1 MTDLFEEKIMNHKT
15 IILFLIGIAVLALMV
30 IFIGPGKIE
39 SALKHADPWY
49 VALAVIVQFFIYGLW
64 TQRWSITI
72 HSLHISI
79 KKRHIFPMLMVG
91 LAVNNITP
99 SARGGGEPVRAY
111 MLSKYANVPLENA
124 LATVIADRGLDTFPF
139 VVLAIITIIFSVSY
153 LKLPELVVIG
163 LIISLVALV
172 FAFIIILYMCINE
185 SAGERI
191 TLWGVR
197 VVKRFSKK
205 KHHEI
210 DKRAIEAMIGFQNS
224 MKVMIKDRRVLLF
237 GLPLSFLIWFM
248 EITRVYIVFSSFGT
262 PVPLEI
268 IGAVF
273 VIATLIGMIP
283 LLPGGLGAI
292 DGVMIVLY
300 SAAGVPPS
308 ISAAATIV
316 ERLISFWMTS
326 FIGMGMLP
334 YVGSGVMDKIT
345 EKF

>member
-1 MTDLFEEKIMNHKT
+1 MNHKT
-15 IILFLIGIAVLALMV
+15 IILLLIGIGILALMV
-30 IFIGPGKIE
+30 FFIGPAKIE
-39 SALKHADPWY
+39 SALKNANPWY
-49 VALAVIVQFFIYGLW
+49 VALAVVIQFSIYGMW
-64 TQRWSITI
+64 TQRWSLTI
-72 HSLHISI
+72 RSLHISI

-111 MLSKYANVPLENA
+111 MLSKYSKTPMENA
-124 LATVIADRGLDTFPF
+124 FATVIADRGLDTFPF
-139 VVLAIITIIFSVSY
+139 VVLAILTIIFSVLY
-153 LKLPELVVIG
+153 LTLPEWVVFA

-172 FAFIIILYMCINE
+172 TVFIIILYMSINE
-185 SAGERI
+185 AAGEKI
-191 TLWGVR
+191 TLWMVK

-205 KHHEI
+205 KHFEI
-210 DKRAIEAMIGFQNS
+210 ERRAIEAMRGFQNS
-224 MKVMIKDRRVLLF
+224 MRVMIRDRRVLMF
-237 GLPLSFLIWFM
+237 GLPLSFFIWFM

-262 PVPLEI
+262 PVPLQI

-283 LLPGGLGAI
+283 LLPGGLGAV
-292 DGVMIVLY
+292 DGVMIILY

-326 FIGMGMLP
+326 FIGIGMLP
-334 YVGSGVMDKIT
+334 YVGSGVM
-345 EKF
+345 EKFSDKF

>member
-1 MTDLFEEKIMNHKT
+1 MNHKT
-15 IILFLIGIAVLALMV
+15 IILFLVGIGILALMV
-30 IFIGPGKIE
+30 FFIGPGQIE
-39 SALKHADPWY
+39 IALKHADPWY
-49 VALAVIVQFFIYGLW
+49 LALAVAIQFFIYGLW

-72 HSLHISI
+72 RSLHISI

-111 MLSKYANVPLENA
+111 MLSKYTKAPMENA
-124 LATVIADRGLDTFPF
+124 FATVIADRGLDTFPF
-139 VVLAIITIIFSVSY
+139 VVLAILTIIFSVFY
-153 LKLPELVVIG
+153 LRLPDWVVLG
-163 LIISLVALV
+163 LIISLIALV
-172 FAFIIILYMCINE
+172 TVFFLILYMSINQA
-185 SAGERI
+185 AGEKI
-191 TLWGVR
+191 TLWL
-197 VVKRFSKK
+197 VKVLKKFSRR
-205 KHHEI
+205 KHFEI
-210 DKRAIEAMIGFQNS
+210 ERRALDAMRGFQKS
-224 MKVMIKDRRVLLF
+224 MKVMIRDRRVLMF
-237 GLPLSFLIWFM
+237 GLPLSFFIWFM

-262 PVPLEI
+262 PVPLAV

-283 LLPGGLGAI
+283 LLPGGIGAV
-292 DGVMIVLY
+292 DGVMIILY

-326 FIGMGMLP
+326 FIGIGMLP
-334 YVGSGVMDKIT
+334 YFGSGVM

>member
-1 MTDLFEEKIMNHKT
+1 MNHKT
-15 IILFLIGIAVLALMV
+15 IILFLVGIGILAVMV

-39 SALKHADPWY
+39 SALKNANPWY
-49 VALAVIVQFFIYGLW
+49 LALAVILQFFIYGLW

-72 HSLHISI
+72 HSLNIRI
-79 KKRHIFPMLMVG
+79 KRRHIFPMLMVG

-111 MLSKYANVPLENA
+111 MLSKYTKTPLEKA
-124 LATVIADRGLDTFPF
+124 FATVIADRGLDTFPF
-139 VVLAIITIIFSVSY
+139 VVLAIFTIIFTVSY
-153 LKLPELVVIG
+153 LTLPDWVVLG

-172 FAFIIILYMCINE
+172 SVFVIILYMCINE

-191 TLWGVR
+191 TRWGVNLF
-197 VVKRFSKK
+197 KRFSKK

-210 DKRAIEAMIGFQNS
+210 ERRALEAMNGFQNS
-224 MKVMIKDRRVLLF
+224 MKVMIKDRRVLMY
-237 GLPLSFLIWFM
+237 GLPLSFIIWFM
-248 EITRVYIVFSSFGT
+248 EIIRVYIVFSSFGT

-273 VIATLIGMIP
+273 VIATLMGMIP
-283 LLPGGLGAI
+283 LLPGGLGAV

-300 SAAGVPPS
+300 SVAGVPPS

-326 FIGMGMLP
+326 FIGIGMLP
-334 YVGSGVMDKIT
+334 YVGSGVMEKIT
-345 EKF
+345 DKF

>member
-1 MTDLFEEKIMNHKT
+1 MNHKT
-15 IILFLIGIAVLALMV
+15 IILFLIGIGILALMV

-39 SALKHADPWY
+39 DALKNANPGY
-49 VALAVIVQFFIYGLW
+49 VVLAVIIQFFIYGLW

-111 MLSKYANVPLENA
+111 MLSKYAKTPLENA
-124 LATVIADRGLDTFPF
+124 FATVIADRGLDTFPF
-139 VVLAIITIIFSVSY
+139 VVLAIFTIIFTVSY
-153 LKLPELVVIG
+153 LTLPDWVVLG
-163 LIISLVALV
+163 LIISLMALV
-172 FAFIIILYMCINE
+172 SVFVLILYMCINE

-191 TLWGVR
+191 TLWGVNL
-197 VVKRFSKK
+197 VKRFSKK

-210 DKRAIEAMIGFQNS
+210 ERRAIEAMNGFQKS
-224 MKVMIKDRRVLLF
+224 MKVMIKDKRVLMY
-237 GLPLSFLIWFM
+237 GLPLSFFIWFM

-262 PVPLEI
+262 PVPLPI

-283 LLPGGLGAI
+283 LLPGGLGAV

-345 EKF
+345 DKF

>member
-1 MTDLFEEKIMNHKT
+1 
-15 IILFLIGIAVLALMV
+15 
-30 IFIGPGKIE
+30 
-39 SALKHADPWY
+39 
-49 VALAVIVQFFIYGLW
+49 
-64 TQRWSITI
+64 
-72 HSLHISI
+72 
-79 KKRHIFPMLMVG
+79 
-91 LAVNNITP
+91 
-99 SARGGGEPVRAY
+99 
-111 MLSKYANVPLENA
+111 
-124 LATVIADRGLDTFPF
+124 
-139 VVLAIITIIFSVSY
+139 
-153 LKLPELVVIG
+153 
-163 LIISLVALV
+163 
-172 FAFIIILYMCINE
+172 MCINE

-191 TLWGVR
+191 TLWGVNL
-197 VVKRFSKK
+197 VKRFSKK

-210 DKRAIEAMIGFQNS
+210 ERRAIEAMNGFQKS
-224 MKVMIKDRRVLLF
+224 MKVMIKDKRVLMY
-237 GLPLSFLIWFM
+237 GLPLSFFIWFM

-262 PVPLEI
+262 PVPLPI

-283 LLPGGLGAI
+283 LLPGGLGAV

-345 EKF
+345 DKF

>member
-1 MTDLFEEKIMNHKT
+1 MNYKT
-15 IILFLIGIAVLALMV
+15 IILFLIGIGVLALMV
-30 IFIGPGKIE
+30 IFIGPAKIA
-39 SALKHADPWY
+39 SALKNADPWY
-49 VALAVIVQFFIYGLW
+49 LALAVIVEFFVYGLY
-64 TQRWSITI
+64 TERWAITI
-72 HSLHISI
+72 HSLKIRI

-111 MLSKYANVPLENA
+111 TLSKYVNTPLENA

-139 VVLAIITIIFSVSY
+139 VVLAIITIVYSISY
-153 LKLPELVVIG
+153 LTLPDWIVFG

-172 FAFIIILYMCINE
+172 FAFILIFNMCINE
-185 SAGERI
+185 SFGERI
-191 TLWGVR
+191 TLWGVNL
-197 VVKRFSKK
+197 VKRFSKE

-210 DKRAIEAMIGFQNS
+210 ERRAIEAMGGFQNS
-224 MKVMIKDRRVLLF
+224 MKVMIKDRRVLMF
-237 GLPLSFLIWFM
+237 GLPLSFFIWFM

-262 PVPLEI
+262 PVPFEI

-273 VIATLIGMIP
+273 VIASLIGMIP
-283 LLPGGLGAI
+283 LLPGGLGAV
-292 DGVMIVLY
+292 DGAMIILY
-300 SAAGVPPS
+300 TAAGVPPS

-334 YVGSGVMDKIT
+334 YVGSGVLDKIT
-345 EKF
+345 GKL

>member
-1 MTDLFEEKIMNHKT
+1 
-15 IILFLIGIAVLALMV
+15 
-30 IFIGPGKIE
+30 
-39 SALKHADPWY
+39 
-49 VALAVIVQFFIYGLW
+49 
-64 TQRWSITI
+64 
-72 HSLHISI
+72 
-79 KKRHIFPMLMVG
+79 MLMVG

-111 MLSKYANVPLENA
+111 MLSKYTKTPLEKA
-124 LATVIADRGLDTFPF
+124 FATVIADRGLDTFPF
-139 VVLAIITIIFSVSY
+139 VVLAIFTIIFTVSY
-153 LKLPELVVIG
+153 LTLPDWVVLG

-172 FAFIIILYMCINE
+172 SVFVIILYMCINE

-191 TLWGVR
+191 THWGVNLF
-197 VVKRFSKK
+197 KRFSKK

-210 DKRAIEAMIGFQNS
+210 ERRALEAMSGFQNS
-224 MKVMIKDRRVLLF
+224 MKVMIKDRRVLMY
-237 GLPLSFLIWFM
+237 GLPLSFIIWFM
-248 EITRVYIVFSSFGT
+248 EIIRVYIVFSSFGT

-273 VIATLIGMIP
+273 VIATLMGMIP
-283 LLPGGLGAI
+283 LLPGGLGAV

-300 SAAGVPPS
+300 SVAGVPPS

-334 YVGSGVMDKIT
+334 YVGSGVMEKIT
-345 EKF
+345 DKF

>member
-1 MTDLFEEKIMNHKT
+1 MNHKT
-15 IILFLIGIAVLALMV
+15 LILFLVGIGILAVMV
-30 IFIGPGKIE
+30 FFIGPLKIE
-39 SALKHADPWY
+39 SALKHANPLY
-49 VALAVIVQFFIYGLW
+49 VLLAVLIQFFIYGLW

-72 HSLHISI
+72 HSLNIRI

-111 MLSKYANVPLENA
+111 MLSKYTKTPLENA
-124 LATVIADRGLDTFPF
+124 FATVIADRGLDTFPF
-139 VVLAIITIIFSVSY
+139 VVLAIFTIIFSVLY
-153 LKLPELVVIG
+153 LKLPDWVVLGLV
-163 LIISLVALV
+163 ISLIALLS
-172 FAFIIILYMCINE
+172 AFIIILYMSINE
-185 SAGERI
+185 AAGFKI

-197 VVKRFSKK
+197 LVKRFSKK

-210 DKRAIEAMIGFQNS
+210 ESRAVEAMRGFQDS
-224 MKVMIKDRRVLLF
+224 MKVMIKDRRVLML
-237 GLPLSFLIWFM
+237 GLPLSFFIWFM
-248 EITRVYIVFSSFGT
+248 EIIRVYIVFSSFGT

-273 VIATLIGMIP
+273 VIATLMGMIP
-283 LLPGGLGAI
+283 FLPGGLGAV
-292 DGVMIVLY
+292 DGVMIILY

-326 FIGMGMLP
+326 FIGIGFLP

>member
-1 MTDLFEEKIMNHKT
+1 MNHKT
-15 IILFLIGIAVLALMV
+15 IILFLIGIGILALMV
-30 IFIGPGKIE
+30 ILIGPGKIE
-39 SALKHADPWY
+39 SALKNANPWY
-49 VALAVIVQFFIYGLW
+49 LALAVILQFSIYGLW

-72 HSLHISI
+72 NSLHIQI

-111 MLSKYANVPLENA
+111 MLSKYANTPLENT

-139 VVLAIITIIFSVSY
+139 VVLAIFTIIFTVSY
-153 LKLPELVVIG
+153 LTLPDWVVLG
-163 LIISLVALV
+163 LIISLIALV
-172 FAFIIILYMCINE
+172 SAFIIILFMCINE
-185 SAGERI
+185 SVGERI
-191 TLWGVR
+191 TVWGVNL
-197 VVKRFSKK
+197 VKRFSKK
-205 KHHEI
+205 KHHEFER
-210 DKRAIEAMIGFQNS
+210 RAIEAMNGFQTS
-224 MKVMIKDRRVLLF
+224 MKVMIKDRRVLMY
-237 GLPLSFLIWFM
+237 GLPLSFIIWFM
-248 EITRVYIVFSSFGT
+248 EIIRVYIIFSSFGT

-283 LLPGGLGAI
+283 LLPGGLGAV

-334 YVGSGVMDKIT
+334 YVGAGVIEKIT
-345 EKF
+345 DKF